1 VSWLPWHFFTKLT
14 SSTLEIT
21 LILRHTDG
29 LPYGEPSVQIAA
41 RTQVFNNCSP
51 FWATPDKSDNNRMEL
66 LLILLLCISHVFATP
81 VQRPLISGEDLNW
94 AAADCS
100 SSINEDGLGNNTICI
115 QQVWDPVIDGDINGA
130 PLNNQFCGYM
140 VPAGKNPVKLFFWL
154 VMSETDPTKDP
165 LVLCRF
171 MNFAEH
177 VNLLM
182 MQPVTEL
189 KLTRLSGMN
198 GGPGSSSLYGI
209 FSQWGPRIIN
219 YDRKD
224 QVEFKNNPFRMTEK
238 LNWVFLEQPSGVGFS
253 RGRRNVRDSMT
264 AAIDISNFI
273 TTLFLPTTIFRRND
287 VQVSFAGREFHI
299 AGESYAGH
307 WVPAIG
313 SYLVDKKKLRT
324 INLKSLI
331 VGNAWIDSALLG
343 DATFKLLCGASP
355 SLILPE
361 PSPGATASNC
371 TSMPHWISICKA
383 AINAC
388 RSGTGPC
395 DTYYWD
401 CNDAWSDGWGVKFG
415 RNIYDATQDANSQ
428 TEVNTFLKTKFTAF
442 MNNRDRKPR
451 FGVPRDI
458 RWKLDDD
465 PMYFRFQSSGD
476 ILRSFIPEVQDI
488 LNANI
493 DILFYA
499 VRYIHHILFHTR

>member
-1 VSWLPWHFFTKLT
+1 
-14 SSTLEIT
+14 
-21 LILRHTDG
+21 
-29 LPYGEPSVQIAA
+29 
-41 RTQVFNNCSP
+41 
-51 FWATPDKSDNNRMEL
+51 MEL

-371 TSMPHWISICKA
+371 TSMRMSFALSGPNSKARSSLSIA
-383 AINAC
+383 
-388 RSGTGPC
+388 RSKSF
-395 DTYYWD
+395 
-401 CNDAWSDGWGVKFG
+401 WS
-415 RNIYDATQDANSQ
+415 R
-428 TEVNTFLKTKFTAF
+428 
-442 MNNRDRKPR
+442 
-451 FGVPRDI
+451 
-458 RWKLDDD
+458 
-465 PMYFRFQSSGD
+465 
-476 ILRSFIPEVQDI
+476 
-488 LNANI
+488 
-493 DILFYA
+493 
-499 VRYIHHILFHTR
+499 